1 MKSPRWCW
9 GIRPNRNYLEPPY
22 QSHDNNPCRFCR
34 WLRPSCSERRF
45 YIRGGPETRSATLPH
60 LFTPRPLAGCNPVT
74 VLNARPVNIKA
85 RGGRGSGL
93 PSPDL
98 LIFNRYPEPISRPL
112 AITGRRSRLIPRCPL
127 TDNLSLIVAS
137 DGGIRDEKPPPIPA
151 LRIHPAESLNILVNL
166 ANICYCF
173 IDIAAQEQDFQ
184 IVEIEHGEPW

>member
-60 LFTPRPLAGCNPVT
+60 LFTPRPLAGCNRVT

-85 RGGRGSGL
+85 RGGRGSNL
-93 PSPDL
+93 PSPDP
-98 LIFNRYPEPISRPL
+98 LIVNRYPEPISRL
-112 AITGRRSRLIPRCPL
+112 SAMAGRRSRLIPCCPL
-127 TDNLSLIVAS
+127 TDNLSLIIAS
-137 DGGIRDEKPPPIPA
+137 AGGTRDGQTPPLPA
-151 LRIHPAESLNILVNL
+151 LRIHPARELKH
-166 ANICYCF
+166 A
-173 IDIAAQEQDFQ
+173 
-184 IVEIEHGEPW
+184 G